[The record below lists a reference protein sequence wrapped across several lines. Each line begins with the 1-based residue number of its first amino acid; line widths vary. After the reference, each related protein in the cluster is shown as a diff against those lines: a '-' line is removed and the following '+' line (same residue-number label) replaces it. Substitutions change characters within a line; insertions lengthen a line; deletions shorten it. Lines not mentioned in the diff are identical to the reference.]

1 MKPLLVLITTFL
13 ITLLVMKIS
22 GNKINYQLAGKI
34 SLSAMLLFTA
44 LGHFI
49 FPTGMSKMLPPFVPY
64 RLFWIYFTGV
74 LEFVFAI
81 TLLHPKLSHPTAW
94 ALLLFFLLL
103 LPANIYA
110 SSIQLNYQTGN
121 LNGKGLAY
129 LWFRIPLQV
138 LFMLWVYLS
147 ALFEK

>member
-1 MKPLLVLITTFL
+1 MKPLLVLITTFV

-44 LGHFI
+44 LGHFL
-49 FPTGMSKMLPPFVPY
+49 FPTGMSKMLPSFVPY

-74 LEFVFAI
+74 LEVLFAF
-81 TLLHPKLSHPTAW
+81 TLLLPKLSYPTAW

-138 LFMLWVYLS
+138 FFMLWVYFS
-147 ALFEK
+147 TLFGK